1 MVKDSKTEFRLE
13 TIEAR
18 LVTLGN
24 RLHDVATV
32 AHECKLTIEDDKKH
46 GDDRET
52 RLRLVET
59 YIEQQQGKEMQNR
72 IIMGV
77 IAALVSVCGGVIVEV
92 LARHF

>member
-1 MVKDSKTEFRLE
+1 MSADKTTSFRLE
-13 TIEAR
+13 QIEAR

-32 AHECKLTIEDDKKH
+32 AHECKLKIEDDKKH
-46 GDDRET
+46 GEDRET

-72 IIMGV
+72 VIMGV
-77 IAALVSVCGGVIVEV
+77 IAALVSICGGVIVEV